1 MRQDFKDE
9 IAHEIGDAVTQLIKR
24 VGADRV
30 ITAKLTDGR
39 EAVRDGIR
47 NAKTYA
53 IDLADDAREESL
65 RLARRANR
73 EMRDH
78 PLATLAVGAALG
90 TIFGILISQTGR
102 SHTIRS

>member
-1 MRQDFKDE
+1 MSQDFKEE

-24 VGADRV
+24 VGADRIV
-30 ITAKLTDGR
+30 ASTLADGR
-39 EAVRDGIR
+39 EAVRDGIHR
-47 NAKTYA
+47 ATSYA
-53 IDLADDAREESL
+53 GDLADEARAESV
-65 RLARRANR
+65 RLARRASR

-90 TIFGILISQTGR
+90 TIFGIVISQSSR